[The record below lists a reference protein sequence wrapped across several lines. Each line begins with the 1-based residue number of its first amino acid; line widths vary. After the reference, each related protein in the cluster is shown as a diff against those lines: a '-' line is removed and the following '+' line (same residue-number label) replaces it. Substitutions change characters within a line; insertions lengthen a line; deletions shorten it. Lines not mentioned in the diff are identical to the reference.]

1 MPQIIVI
8 ADVPST
14 EGETPVMFQERVNVT
29 DFESDHFSAQLVE
42 RLGWAVGDA
51 DEHDRHA
58 RRLER
63 RRGSR
68 RREAD
73 MAQNRPAARPT
84 RQRRSAKLVTTAS

>member
-29 DFESDHFSAQLVE
+29 DFESEHFSAQLVQ

-58 RRLER
+58 RRPER
-63 RRGSR
+63 RRGAR
-68 RREAD
+68 RRETE
-73 MAQNRPAARPT
+73 MAQNETRARST
-84 RQRRSAKLVTTAS
+84 RQRRSARLVTTAS